1 MKLHLK
7 SFLALFFLVIFSF
20 SLFAKS
26 KAYIYSVEGNDFEYK
41 GDFYIYYSVEN
52 PKMALRPS
60 GIKNVQYNVITW
72 EGESVQKTVKKVERL
87 TEQAGDG
94 FDDRILEGNVQKRTA
109 DIFSLQNKQ
118 LIQPVKV
125 ISKKGKMA
133 FRYNKYTDFDFE
145 ASIQINTELG
155 IPELTYSLTPKVKGY
170 FSVVYVGAPK
180 VDIEEAE
187 EIWQPMI
194 WQEKRFPE
202 MSYVTAAFQCP
213 VPTTFVQH
221 RGYTMGVVAHPGE
234 FPFSPLP
241 LLDNSRFAVALR
253 TVEGKASP
261 MMMAPLFGGAGS
273 LMKPGETFSFR
284 SLLYVSKKNVTHAYE
299 SIARNIYGF
308 HDYRRN
314 DICSLNE
321 TFENIVEYSLSSYSW
336 FIDEE
341 KGCAYSTDVPG
352 AVKNVS
358 SLNPIGLA
366 MVTDRA
372 EMMEQRA
379 YPILE
384 YMLSREKFLFC
395 ADSTQKIQSPSRR
408 LTGPIAPISEM
419 STIFNIFGKNMPFL
433 MNFAEKEYNSKRIRN
448 LEVKEKGRS
457 WQNAMWIY
465 KATGEKEWLK
475 KAMQGADEYLATR
488 VERRAEDFNDPQG
501 GGFFFWTGFTPKW
514 IDLLELYEITGT
526 QRYLDA
532 AHDGARHYT
541 MFTWMSP
548 AIPTDSVLVN
558 PGGKAPIYWYL
569 ERKGHKQMYSAE
581 EKAPAWRLSE
591 IGLTPES
598 SGTCSGH
605 RAIFMSNYAAWMLRM
620 AYYTN
625 DNFLRDVAKA
635 AVIGRYRNF
644 PGYHINTARTTIYE
658 KADYPLRPHK
668 ELSVNSFHYNH
679 IMPKASLLLDYLV
692 TDVWYR
698 SATAVNFPNE
708 FIEGYAYLQSKFYG
722 HTEGTFYGE
731 KATLWM
737 PANLV
742 NICSKE
748 LNYISARS
756 ADKLMIAFTNQS
768 GQLVSTEVKLN
779 TEKMNLVPGKKYRV
793 RYIAD
798 NQSEIVGEMVNGK
811 FDMQVSAHGITA
823 VIIEGVDLKIKF
835 QEKMLAKSNAWS
847 KDYDAT
853 EDDVVRA
860 MILNLGNVST
870 TAYVYLTADDKNIS
884 AVKLVVNGVEMIDD
898 VYPFE
903 FTVPVAEDAVNF
915 EAEIFVKEL
924 QGSIKSIGKVMFVK

>member
-1 MKLHLK
+1 MKQHLK
-7 SFLALFFLVIFSF
+7 SLVIFSLVF
-20 SLFAKS
+20 VISLNVKS
-26 KAYIYSVEGNDFEYK
+26 IDYIYSVEGSDFEFN
-41 GDFYIYYSVEN
+41 GDFYIYHTVEN

-60 GIKNVQYNVITW
+60 GINKVQYNVITW
-72 EGESVQKTVKKVERL
+72 EGESTQKTVKQVLRL
-87 TEQAGDG
+87 NEQAGDG
-94 FDDRILEGNVQKRTA
+94 FDDLILEGNILKRTA
-109 DIFSLQNKQ
+109 DIFSLQNKI
-118 LIQPVKV
+118 LIRPLKV
-125 ISKKGKMA
+125 INKKGKIT
-133 FRYNKYTDFDFE
+133 FKYHKHADFDFE
-145 ASIQINTELG
+145 ASIQKNTEFG
-155 IPELTYSLTPKVKGY
+155 MPELTYSLTPKVKGY
-170 FSVVYVGAPK
+170 FSVVYVGAPIIE
-180 VDIEEAE
+180 IEEAE

-221 RGYTMGVVAHPGE
+221 KGYTIGVVAHPGE

-253 TVEGKASP
+253 TMEGKASP
-261 MMMAPLFGGAGS
+261 MIMAPLFGGAGS
-273 LMKPGETFSFR
+273 LMMPGETFSFR
-284 SLLYVSKKNVTHAYE
+284 SLLFVSKQSVTHAYE
-299 SIARNIYGF
+299 SIARNVYGF

-366 MVTDRA
+366 MVTDRI

-408 LTGPIAPISEM
+408 MTGPIAPVSEL
-419 STIFNIFGKNMPFL
+419 STIYNIFGKNMPFL
-433 MNFAEKEYNSKRIRN
+433 LHFAEKEYNSKRTRN
-448 LEVKEKGRS
+448 LEVKEMGKN

-465 KATGEKEWLK
+465 KATGDQAWLQ
-475 KAMQGADEYLATR
+475 KAVQGANEYLALR
-488 VERRAEDFNDPQG
+488 VNKRAEDFNDPQG

-514 IDLLELYEITGT
+514 IDLLELYELTGN
-526 QRYLDA
+526 QQYLDA

-548 AIPTDSVLVN
+548 AIPTDSIMVN
-558 PGGKAPIYWYL
+558 PGGKAPLYWYL
-569 ERKGHKQMYSAE
+569 ERKGHNQMFSPE

-605 RAIFMSNYAAWMLRM
+605 RAIFMANYAAWMLRI
-620 AYYTN
+620 AYYTK
-625 DNFLRDVAKA
+625 DDFLREVAKA
-635 AVIGRYRNF
+635 AIVGRYRNF
-644 PGYHINTARTTIYE
+644 PGYHINTARTTMYE
-658 KADYPLRPHK
+658 KADYPLRSHK
-668 ELSVNSFHYNH
+668 DLSVNSFHYNH
-679 IMPKASLLLDYLV
+679 IMPKATLLLDYLV

-698 SATAVNFPNE
+698 SATAVNFPSE
-708 FIEGYAYLQSKFYG
+708 FIEGYAYLQSKYYG
-722 HTEGTFYGE
+722 HSAGTFYGE

-737 PANLV
+737 PANLL
-742 NICSKE
+742 NTCSKE

-756 ADKLMIAFTNQS
+756 SDKLMIAFTNQS
-768 GQLVSTEVKLN
+768 NQTVSTEVVLN
-779 TEKMNLVPGKKYRV
+779 PEKMNLVPGRKYQV
-793 RYIAD
+793 RYITD
-798 NQSEIVGEMVNGK
+798 NQSETLGEMVNGK
-811 FDMQVSAHGITA
+811 FNILVNAHGITA
-823 VIIEGVDLKIKF
+823 IIIEGVDLKIKF
-835 QEKMLAKSNAWS
+835 QEKMLATSNSWS

-853 EDDVVRA
+853 EDDIVRA
-860 MILNLGNVST
+860 MILNLGDVLTS
-870 TAYVYLTADDKNIS
+870 AYIYITADDKNIS
-884 AVKLVVNGVEMIDD
+884 AVKLVVNDVEMFDD

-903 FTVPVAEDAVNF
+903 FTVPIDPETSHLNGVISVVDKSGITKKLGNV
-915 EAEIFVKEL
+915 VL
-924 QGSIKSIGKVMFVK
+924 IK